1 MNNQK
6 ACLWWVFLLL
16 PLPSPSEAHYPAPSG
31 QAEVRPITQVKLET
45 DPLVRADLPLLS
57 SSLVFWFWAF
67 MSDPSGPSAA
77 DLYNDARF
85 TADISTRMR
94 VPDRIVMSGESS
106 PTHST
111 ASGFS
116 SGSTGHTGKLNDL
129 GMARRDPRLDMQVP
143 DRILLAGGHAH
154 IASKST
160 PRELQLERAFLPP
173 TSEQV
178 RVSTPPRSIRLDEHA
193 FPSAAEEDAYSNS
206 TLEGPE
212 DYFQSHRNAG
222 GYPRPSQSS
231 PLSEAGQNLKEAH
244 ALALMSD
251 TLPDSFQAQQL
262 PNHLSPGQEMQMLRR
277 QLAKLN
283 HRLMAVELENQQ
295 QQQREMILTV
305 LVSVYFIGKV
315 VMWVNRSL

>member
-1 MNNQK
+1 M
-6 ACLWWVFLLL
+6 
-16 PLPSPSEAHYPAPSG
+16 
-31 QAEVRPITQVKLET
+31 
-45 DPLVRADLPLLS
+45 
-57 SSLVFWFWAF
+57 
-67 MSDPSGPSAA
+67 SGPSAA

-116 SGSTGHTGKLNDL
+116 SSSGKLNDL

-143 DRILLAGGHAH
+143 DRILLAGGNAH

-160 PRELQLERAFLPP
+160 PRELQLEKAFLPP

-193 FPSAAEEDAYSNS
+193 FPSAAEEDSYSNS

-212 DYFQSHRNAG
+212 EYFKSQ
-222 GYPRPSQSS
+222 PRAYQRINQSS
-231 PLSEAGQNLKEAH
+231 PLSETGQHLKDANS
-244 ALALMSD
+244 LALMSD
-251 TLPDSFQAQQL
+251 TLPDQFQAHQSL
-262 PNHLSPGQEMQMLRR
+262 PHHLSPGQEMQMLRR

-315 VMWVNRSL
+315 IMWVNRSL